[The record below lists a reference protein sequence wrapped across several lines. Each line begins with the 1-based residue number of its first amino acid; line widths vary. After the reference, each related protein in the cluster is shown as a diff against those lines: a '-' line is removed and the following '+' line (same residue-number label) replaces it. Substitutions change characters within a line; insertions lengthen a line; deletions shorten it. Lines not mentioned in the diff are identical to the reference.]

1 MTTFERIQALIELKE
16 KGAISDLEFKQMLEL
31 IEAEGDTTTPK
42 KTVQPEKQKKANET
56 SSRVKEDIAA
66 LREKE
71 ILEQVIGAYEKKDW
85 KMLRAKY
92 ELLKDKAAVSL
103 EITTALFAFE
113 RRQIWLEKEEQ
124 AKKEEEKQQAISRK
138 KKNLLGYGIA
148 VLLILGICG
157 YVFQNAGSDEARQPK
172 FAKKEVKVKEEVKEE
187 KEQSKDTSQIQKPI
201 LPKPR
206 IDKKKQTTAEQI
218 KVGTQLPEN
227 KNTEEAQKT
236 EQNQEKIAEDGV
248 LQPFPEYLIQE
259 AEALC
264 AKIKN
269 QSFLEDEKKIAADRA
284 RSIHK
289 KYVIEK
295 GKIWLSD
302 KKVDD
307 RLLNCALIY
316 KAL

>member
-31 IEAEGDTTTPK
+31 IEAEADTTTPK
-42 KTVQPEKQKKANET
+42 KTVQPEKQKKTNET

-113 RRQIWLEKEEQ
+113 RRQIWLEKEGQ

-172 FAKKEVKVKEEVKEE
+172 FAKKEVKKEE
-187 KEQSKDTSQIQKPI
+187 KEQPKDTSEIQKPI

-206 IDKKKQTTAEQI
+206 IDKKKSTTAEQI

-227 KNTEEAQKT
+227 KNTEEAKNT

-248 LQPFPEYLIQE
+248 LKPFPEYLIEE

-269 QSFLEDEKKIAADRA
+269 QSILEDEKKIAADRA

-307 RLLNCALIY
+307 RLLKCALIY

>member
-1 MTTFERIQALIELKE
+1 MNSFEQIKALHELKE

-31 IEAEGDTTTPK
+31 IEAEADTTIPK

-113 RRQIWLEKEEQ
+113 RRQIWLEKEGQ

-172 FAKKEVKVKEEVKEE
+172 FAKKEVKEEVKE
-187 KEQSKDTSQIQKPI
+187 QPKDTSEVQKPI

-206 IDKKKQTTAEQI
+206 IDKKKSTTDEQI
-218 KVGTQLPEN
+218 KVGTQIPEN
-227 KNTEEAQKT
+227 KNTEQAQKT
-236 EQNQEKIAEDGV
+236 EQNQENIAEDGV

-269 QSFLEDEKKIAADRA
+269 QSILVDEKKIAADRA

-307 RLLNCALIY
+307 RLLKCALIY

>member
-1 MTTFERIQALIELKE
+1 MPMTTFERIQALIELKE

-31 IEAEGDTTTPK
+31 IEAEGDTATPK

-113 RRQIWLEKEEQ
+113 RRQIWLEKEGQ

-172 FAKKEVKVKEEVKEE
+172 FAKKEVKKEE
-187 KEQSKDTSQIQKPI
+187 KEQPKDTSQIQKPI

-206 IDKKKQTTAEQI
+206 IDEKKSTTAEQI
-218 KVGTQLPEN
+218 KVRTQLPEN
-227 KNTEEAQKT
+227 KNTEAQKT
-236 EQNQEKIAEDGV
+236 EQNQENIAEDVV

-269 QSFLEDEKKIAADRA
+269 QSILEDEKKIAADRA

-307 RLLNCALIY
+307 RLLKCALIY

>member
-1 MTTFERIQALIELKE
+1 M
-16 KGAISDLEFKQMLEL
+16 S
-31 IEAEGDTTTPK
+31 
-42 KTVQPEKQKKANET
+42 
-56 SSRVKEDIAA
+56 
-66 LREKE
+66 
-71 ILEQVIGAYEKKDW
+71 
-85 KMLRAKY
+85 
-92 ELLKDKAAVSL
+92 
-103 EITTALFAFE
+103 
-113 RRQIWLEKEEQ
+113 
-124 AKKEEEKQQAISRK
+124 KKE
-138 KKNLLGYGIA
+138 
-148 VLLILGICG
+148 
-157 YVFQNAGSDEARQPK
+157 QP
-172 FAKKEVKVKEEVKEE
+172 
-187 KEQSKDTSQIQKPI
+187 KDTSQIQKPI

-206 IDKKKQTTAEQI
+206 IDEKKSTTAEQI
-218 KVGTQLPEN
+218 NIGTQLPEN
-227 KNTEEAQKT
+227 KNTEEAQNT

-248 LQPFPEYLIQE
+248 LKPFPEYLIQE

-269 QSFLEDEKKIAADRA
+269 QSILEDEKKIAADRA